1 VARYGARPAIYLVGG
16 DGSGYEP
23 QVPAGGEEVER
34 WDAYRQPTGIHYR
47 PHADNRAW
55 QDASWLD
62 FQWCQ
67 TGHFGEHVPERVSD
81 MWRNT
86 PHKAVANGEPTYEN
100 GGQWGKGAGWW
111 QGHEAWSNLCAGGTM
126 GVVYGAGSMW
136 QWRLH
141 ADEPGHAPYFLAE
154 GAGWREAL
162 DFEGSRYVGLLGRIL
177 DGLPTTDMAPNW
189 QVTLGRRGLLVPG
202 QLYIGYAEQGGPQM
216 LYGEDVPQHYRV
228 VDPRTG
234 KVLRE
239 GVRDG
244 PRILDEGDGP
254 RVYICCDPEI
264 GRRSRL

>member
-1 VARYGARPAIYLVGG
+1 
-16 DGSGYEP
+16 
-23 QVPAGGEEVER
+23 
-34 WDAYRQPTGIHYR
+34 
-47 PHADNRAW
+47 
-55 QDASWLD
+55 
-62 FQWCQ
+62 
-67 TGHFGEHVPERVSD
+67 
-81 MWRNT
+81 
-86 PHKAVANGEPTYEN
+86 
-100 GGQWGKGAGWW
+100 
-111 QGHEAWSNLCAGGTM
+111 M

-154 GAGWREAL
+154 GACWREAL

-202 QLYIGYAEQGGPQM
+202 RLYVGYSEQGGPLM

-234 KVLRE
+234 VVLRE

-244 PRILDEGDGP
+244 PHIPDEGGGP
-254 RVYICCDPEI
+254 RVYICCDLEI
-264 GRRSRL
+264 GQGSRL